1 MLQCSFYKF
10 RLRTSHYVKSSR
22 WLPVRAIEIFTP
34 PFRYENGFIVD
45 SSDNIVAYSW
55 RDKAARLIASRIRG
69 WGRIQYMDN
78 PEWSADEI
86 QDEVGKIVAE
96 ALNSFWET
104 GYIEFGSIQAV
115 EA

>member
-1 MLQCSFYKF
+1 MSIRQAAL
-10 RLRTSHYVKSSR
+10 
-22 WLPVRAIEIFTP
+22 EIFTP